1 MLDGKI
7 ILVDDN
13 EAVLKTLKMILA
25 REFKTLV
32 GVSVPT
38 LLPALLREGDVDIV
52 LLDMNFVTGRQDGS
66 EGLFW
71 LDRIVGRPDPPQVV
85 LITAFGDIELAV
97 SALKRG
103 AADFVVKPW
112 DNEKLVAIL
121 QGAFRRRRKVRTEA
135 ASMRRISA
143 EEENGQVVSLLVGSL
158 LKKYAQAYGK
168 QLPVVTSGGLDK
180 LSGLIRQ
187 GDLSALQQ
195 TIERAVLLTNLSSL
209 GADDFHIEKT
219 ASASRPVT
227 LEEMEK
233 QFISEVLREKNGN
246 LTLCAQQLD
255 ISRKFG
261 KSGNRL
267 EKVEERRKELKT
279 IEKLSMT
286 EIHKLADLALKVI
299 SVKVKHYAGLMN
311 VQYGRITIRNQK
323 TRWGSC
329 SSKGNLNFN
338 CLLMLAPDEVVDY
351 VVIHE
356 LCHLI
361 EMNHSKAFWKQ
372 VEQMMPDYKKH
383 RKWLKDHGNEIMERM
398 S

>member
-25 REFKTLV
+25 REFKTVV

-143 EEENGQVVSLLVGSL
+143 EEEKGQVVSLLVGSL

-195 TIERAVLLTNLSSL
+195 TIERAVLLTDSSSL

-233 QFISEVLREKNGN
+233 LFINSWISAGRRYITRYGSTVCSRID
-246 LTLCAQQLD
+246 TLIVQRSLHNPVHALSGYPAVRPTSFAWASRCALPVRA
-255 ISRKFG
+255 SR
-261 KSGNRL
+261 
-267 EKVEERRKELKT
+267 
-279 IEKLSMT
+279 
-286 EIHKLADLALKVI
+286 
-299 SVKVKHYAGLMN
+299 
-311 VQYGRITIRNQK
+311 
-323 TRWGSC
+323 
-329 SSKGNLNFN
+329 
-338 CLLMLAPDEVVDY
+338 
-351 VVIHE
+351 
-356 LCHLI
+356 
-361 EMNHSKAFWKQ
+361 
-372 VEQMMPDYKKH
+372 
-383 RKWLKDHGNEIMERM
+383 
-398 S
+398 